1 MQEALAILQK
11 YWKYD
16 EFRSP
21 QDEIIDSVLKG
32 KDTFGLMPTGGG
44 KSICF
49 QVPALMKDGI
59 CLVISPLVALM
70 KDQVQRLQKLGI
82 KAIALTGGIR
92 SDEMIALLDNCE
104 FGNYKFL
111 YLSPERL
118 QSDWILERIKNL
130 PINLIAIDEAHCVS
144 QWGHDFRPAYLKISN
159 LKAHFP
165 KIPFLALTASAT
177 NRVLEDV
184 ILQLGLEKP
193 AIFKKSF
200 ARKNIAYMVFEVEDK
215 LYRMEQ
221 ILKKNPQPSIIYVRN
236 RKSCSETASQLQSM
250 GFKATYYHGGLS
262 VKEKEKNMGLWMN
275 EDVPIIVATNAFG
288 MGIDKSNVKTVI
300 HIHLPESIES
310 YYQEAGR
317 AGRDEQ
323 TDKEGSL
330 NSDENKSNVKQKAFA
345 VLLNSPSDKA
355 QAQSQF
361 INVLPDKQI
370 LTQIYIKLCTYFQI
384 AYGEGINEQF
394 SFNLNHFCQ
403 KYSFPTLKTFNAIQF
418 LDRQGV
424 LSLSQEYSEKITMQ
438 FIIESK
444 EVIRYM
450 SLNPNDEPVV
460 LSILRTYPGIYES
473 QTAINLSLIAKK
485 ASCEEAVIHS
495 ILEKLKELAIIDY
508 HKKNNDATI
517 IFNEVREDE
526 RTINKVSKYLE
537 NQNKQKIAQFES
549 VLQYLNEK
557 NICKSKLIL
566 HYFGEKAEK
575 DCGICSYCISKKTKV
590 GDTSLILEKII
601 GLLKIQDLNS
611 REIQKLT
618 KNSEDTII
626 FALQDLLENGK
637 IVVKPNNKYTLKSPL
652 RPSQKSRE

>member
-1 MQEALAILQK
+1 MSEALAILQK
-11 YWKYD
+11 YWKHD

-21 QDEIIDSVLKG
+21 QNEIINSVLEG

-49 QVPALMKDGI
+49 QIPAMMQDGI

-70 KDQVQRLQKLGI
+70 KDQVQRLQQLNI
-82 KAIALTGGIR
+82 KAIALTGGIQ
-92 SDEMIALLDNCE
+92 SDEMITLLDNCE

-159 LKAHFP
+159 LKTHFP
-165 KIPFLALTASAT
+165 KVPFLALTASAT
-177 NRVLEDV
+177 NRVLDDV
-184 ILQLGLEKP
+184 ILQLGLEQP

-221 ILKKNPQPSIIYVRN
+221 ILKKNPQPSIVYVRN
-236 RKSCSETASQLQSM
+236 RKSCSETASQLQSL

-262 VKEKEKNMGLWMN
+262 VKEKEKNMSQWMN
-275 EDVPIIVATNAFG
+275 EEVQIMVATNAFG

-300 HIHLPESIES
+300 HIHLPESMES

-317 AGRDEQ
+317 AGRNE
-323 TDKEGSL
+323 E
-330 NSDENKSNVKQKAFA
+330 KAFA
-345 VLLNSPSDKA
+345 VLLTSPSDKA

-403 KYSFPTLKTFNAIQF
+403 KYGFPTLKTFNAIQF
-418 LDRQGV
+418 LDRQGI

-438 FIIESK
+438 FMIPSK

-450 SLNPNDEPVV
+450 SLNPNDEPVL

-473 QTAINLSLIAKK
+473 LTAINLSLIAKK
-485 ASCEEAVIHS
+485 SNCEETQIHT
-495 ILEKLKELAIIDY
+495 ILEKLKGLDIIDY

-526 RTINKVSKYLE
+526 RTINRVSKYLE
-537 NQNKQKIAQFES
+537 TQNKQKVAQFEW
-549 VLQYLNEK
+549 VLHYINEK
-557 NICKSKLIL
+557 KVCKSKLIVD
-566 HYFGEKAEK
+566 YFGEKAEK

-590 GDTSLILEKII
+590 SDASSISDKII

-611 REIQKLT
+611 REIQKLS
-618 KNSEDTII
+618 KNTEDDVI
-626 FALQDLLENGK
+626 FALQNLLESNK
-637 IVVKPNNKYTLKSPL
+637 ISIKPNNKYTLKL
-652 RPSQKSRE
+652 

>member
-1 MQEALAILQK
+1 MSEALAILQK
-11 YWKYD
+11 YWKHD
-16 EFRSP
+16 TFRSP
-21 QDEIIDSVLKG
+21 QDEIINSVLDG

-44 KSICF
+44 KSVCF

-92 SDEMIALLDNCE
+92 SDEMITLLDNCE

-144 QWGHDFRPAYLKISN
+144 QWGHDFRPAYLKIAN
-159 LKAHFP
+159 LKTYFP
-165 KIPFLALTASAT
+165 KVPFLALTASAT

-184 ILQLGLEKP
+184 ILQLGLAQP
-193 AIFKKSF
+193 AIFRKSF

-215 LYRMEQ
+215 LYRIEQ
-221 ILKKNPQPSIIYVRN
+221 ILNKNPQPSIIYVRN
-236 RKSCSETASQLQSM
+236 RKSCSETASQLQSL
-250 GFKATYYHGGLS
+250 GFNATFYHGGLS
-262 VKEKEKNMGLWMN
+262 VKEKEKNMSRWMN
-275 EDVPIIVATNAFG
+275 EEAQIMVATNAFG

-323 TDKEGSL
+323 
-330 NSDENKSNVKQKAFA
+330 KAFA
-345 VLLNSPSDKA
+345 VLLTSQSDKV

-361 INVLPDKQI
+361 INVLPDKKI

-394 SFNLNHFCQ
+394 SFNLNRFCQ
-403 KYSFPTLKTFNAIQF
+403 KYGFPTLKTFNAIQF
-418 LDRQGV
+418 LDRQGI
-424 LSLSQEYSEKITMQ
+424 LSLTQEYSERITMQ
-438 FIIESK
+438 FIIPSK

-450 SLNPNDEPVV
+450 SLNSNDEPVI
-460 LSILRTYPGIYES
+460 LTILRTYPGIYET
-473 QTAINLSLIAKK
+473 QTAINLSLIAQK

-495 ILEKLKELAIIDY
+495 ILEKLKGLDLIDY

-526 RTINKVSKYLE
+526 RTINRVSKYLE
-537 NQNKQKIAQFES
+537 NQNKQKVAQFES
-549 VLQYLNEK
+549 VLNYVNEK
-557 NICKSKLIL
+557 NVCKSKLIL
-566 HYFGEKAEK
+566 DYFGEKAAS
-575 DCGICSYCISKKTKV
+575 DCGICSYCISKETKSI
-590 GDTSLILEKII
+590 DSSLISEKII
-601 GLLKIQDLNS
+601 SLLKLEDMSS

-618 KNSEDTII
+618 KNTEDAVI
-626 FALQDLLENGK
+626 FALQNLLENNK
-637 IVVKPNNKYTLKSPL
+637 IAVKPNNKYTLKS
-652 RPSQKSRE
+652 